1 MIGNYWNSAYRNL
14 MKRKGFSFINVF
26 GLAVGMAS
34 ALLILTYVT
43 FEFSFDKMHQ
53 KYERIFRVESTFYE
67 GEVQTDYWASS
78 SFGYGSAMKE
88 NLAGIEDYTRVVSL
102 YQPEQIVK
110 YGELTLR
117 ENQIA
122 YADPGFFRLFD
133 FELVKGDKATCLSM
147 PRQVV
152 ITERIARKYF
162 QDEDPIGKI
171 LIFTGPYD
179 KVVCEVT
186 GVMKEMPSNSHIHYN
201 FLISY
206 KSLGQ
211 YLHDYW
217 YKHEVYTYVLLD
229 SPERKE
235 EIEKAFPAMSEK
247 YKTDEALK
255 NKIWGVSLTP
265 LADIHLKPQ
274 VGYEAEIK
282 GNRTAMIALIFA
294 AIAILA
300 IAWINYINLTV
311 ARSMERA
318 KEVGVRRVIGAFRKQ
333 LVSQFLFEA
342 LVMNLVAL
350 VLAVGLIEL
359 ILPYFNQLVSRTVT
373 FSVWLTGYWWLLLLI
388 VFVGGIF
395 LSGYYPA
402 LALLNRKPITL
413 LKGKFLNS
421 KSGEGTRK
429 VLVVVQYTASMILL
443 CGTLIVFAQLNFMRN
458 QSLGVKTDQ
467 TLVVKF
473 PGRTEGMNTKLEA
486 MKKAI
491 ARLPLVDKVT
501 FSGAVPG
508 EEVATFLSNRRKS
521 DALKQ
526 NRLYEMLVCDPD
538 YIDAYGLQLVAGRG
552 FSEDYGDDVNKL
564 VVNESAVRN
573 LGIASNEEALGE
585 EIEVECTDAPM
596 QIIGVVKDYHQQALN
611 KNYTPI
617 MLIHKDKI
625 GWLPQRYISIV
636 MKSGDPKELVSQVE
650 EIWHRY
656 FEDSSYDFFFLD
668 QFFDHQYRQ
677 DEVFGV
683 MIGCFTVLALINNHL
698 IVSVLRGATN

>member
-53 KYERIFRVESTFYE
+53 KYECIFRVESTFYE

-300 IAWINYINLTV
+300 IAWINYILGHEPGCIGTGSGTDRVDLAILQSVGKPYGNFLRLADGILV
-311 ARSMERA
+311 AFAFDRICRGNFPLRLLSC
-318 KEVGVRRVIGAFRKQ
+318 IGA
-333 LVSQFLFEA
+333 SQPETDYVAEGKVPEQQVGRRHSQSIGSRSVHGIYDSA
-342 LVMNLVAL
+342 LRHIDCVCAVELHAQSVA
-350 VLAVGLIEL
+350 GSEDGPDSGCQI
-359 ILPYFNQLVSRTVT
+359 SRTDRRHEHET
-373 FSVWLTGYWWLLLLI
+373 RSHEEGHCP
-388 VFVGGIF
+388 
-395 LSGYYPA
+395 PA
-402 LALLNRKPITL
+402 
-413 LKGKFLNS
+413 F
-421 KSGEGTRK
+421 
-429 VLVVVQYTASMILL
+429 
-443 CGTLIVFAQLNFMRN
+443 
-458 QSLGVKTDQ
+458 
-467 TLVVKF
+467 
-473 PGRTEGMNTKLEA
+473 GR
-486 MKKAI
+486 
-491 ARLPLVDKVT
+491 
-501 FSGAVPG
+501 
-508 EEVATFLSNRRKS
+508 
-521 DALKQ
+521 
-526 NRLYEMLVCDPD
+526 
-538 YIDAYGLQLVAGRG
+538 
-552 FSEDYGDDVNKL
+552 
-564 VVNESAVRN
+564 
-573 LGIASNEEALGE
+573 
-585 EIEVECTDAPM
+585 
-596 QIIGVVKDYHQQALN
+596 
-611 KNYTPI
+611 
-617 MLIHKDKI
+617 
-625 GWLPQRYISIV
+625 
-636 MKSGDPKELVSQVE
+636 
-650 EIWHRY
+650 
-656 FEDSSYDFFFLD
+656 
-668 QFFDHQYRQ
+668 
-677 DEVFGV
+677 
-683 MIGCFTVLALINNHL
+683 
-698 IVSVLRGATN
+698 